1 MDFAAMF
8 IKLITKNGLVAA
20 FIIIGIT
27 TWIAY
32 KIGGLTK
39 GRIHGSAIAIF
50 FGLILA
56 YIGGVVGGGHKG
68 LASIPMFAGVGV
80 MGGAMFRDFAI
91 VSTAFGADLR
101 EIKKVGLVGVLSLI
115 FGLLTSW
122 VAGVGVA
129 YAMGYTDSVSLVTIG
144 AGVATFVV
152 GPVTGASLGASSE
165 VIAISIAAG
174 VVKSVLVMILTP
186 FVAKFVGLDNPQSAM
201 IYGGLMGTTSGT
213 ACRDG
218 SSRSQTGSVC
228 GNDSYILYRFR
239 LSGISVNSVFCNKSY
254 FWLSNDPGRKQVQ
267 RCMITKLKN

>member
-144 AGVATFVV
+144 AGVAAVDPKLVPYAAMTATF
-152 GPVTGASLGASSE
+152 
-165 VIAISIAAG
+165 
-174 VVKSVLVMILTP
+174 
-186 FVAKFVGLDNPQSAM
+186 
-201 IYGGLMGTTSGT
+201 Y
-213 ACRDG
+213 
-218 SSRSQTGSVC
+218 TGSGCLVFP
-228 GNDSYILYRFR
+228 SILYFA
-239 LSGISVNSVFCNKSY
+239 
-254 FWLSNDPGRKQVQ
+254 
-267 RCMITKLKN
+267 TKAIFG

>member
-129 YAMGYTDSVSLVTIG
+129 
-144 AGVATFVV
+144 TFVV

-213 ACRDG
+213 AAGMAAVDPKLVPYAAMTATFY
-218 SSRSQTGSVC
+218 TGSGCLVFP
-228 GNDSYILYRFR
+228 SILYFA
-239 LSGISVNSVFCNKSY
+239 
-254 FWLSNDPGRKQVQ
+254 
-267 RCMITKLKN
+267 TKAIFG

>member
-56 YIGGVVGGGHKG
+56 YIGGGVGGGPKRLGNKG

-122 VAGVGVA
+122 VAVWVWL
-129 YAMGYTDSVSLVTIG
+129 M
-144 AGVATFVV
+144 
-152 GPVTGASLGASSE
+152 PW
-165 VIAISIAAG
+165 AI
-174 VVKSVLVMILTP
+174 LIL
-186 FVAKFVGLDNPQSAM
+186 
-201 IYGGLMGTTSGT
+201 
-213 ACRDG
+213 
-218 SSRSQTGSVC
+218 
-228 GNDSYILYRFR
+228 
-239 LSGISVNSVFCNKSY
+239 
-254 FWLSNDPGRKQVQ
+254 
-267 RCMITKLKN
+267 

>member
-8 IKLITKNGLVAA
+8 VKLITKNGLVAA

-122 VAGVGVA
+122 FAGVGIA
-129 YAMGYTDSVSLVTIG
+129 YAFGYTDSVLSLIH
-144 AGVATFVV
+144 
-152 GPVTGASLGASSE
+152 
-165 VIAISIAAG
+165 I
-174 VVKSVLVMILTP
+174 
-186 FVAKFVGLDNPQSAM
+186 
-201 IYGGLMGTTSGT
+201 
-213 ACRDG
+213 
-218 SSRSQTGSVC
+218 
-228 GNDSYILYRFR
+228 
-239 LSGISVNSVFCNKSY
+239 
-254 FWLSNDPGRKQVQ
+254 
-267 RCMITKLKN
+267 

>member
-1 MDFAAMF
+1 MDIVA
-8 IKLITKNGLVAA
+8 ITAKVFKSNGLVFA
-20 FIIIGIT
+20 FMLIGIIT
-27 TWIAY
+27 LITY
-32 KIGGLTK
+32 KLSALTK
-39 GRIHGSAIAIF
+39 GKIHGSAIAIF
-50 FGLILA
+50 AGLVLA
-56 YIGGVVGGGHKG
+56 YIGGITTGGSKG

-213 ACRDG
+213 AAGMAAVDPKLVPYAAMTATFY
-218 SSRSQTGSVC
+218 TGSGCLVFP
-228 GNDSYILYRFR
+228 SILYFA
-239 LSGISVNSVFCNKSY
+239 
-254 FWLSNDPGRKQVQ
+254 
-267 RCMITKLKN
+267 TKAIFG